1 MQGILSEKHLSN
13 SKFSTN
19 MNNTNPESNNAAAN
33 VVQFQ
38 QTMVESMPM
47 VPEQEFENLKTLTFQ
62 IEKEATETIEKKDG
76 HIKSLLEEIAYLK
89 ESHRVDME
97 EQKLQ
102 NELKITDYEMKLKRQ
117 QERLNIFE
125 ARSDFEDILQTYN
138 AQMCNLEQENNVLLQ
153 EVKRVCKIDSL
164 TTKLKNDLAQKN
176 VPSGNKLTCEQV
188 QTYER
193 VIKQLKGSNRTM
205 ITQMHKA

>member
-1 MQGILSEKHLSN
+1 MQGILSENHLSN
-13 SKFSTN
+13 SKFSAN
-19 MNNTNPESNNAAAN
+19 MNNTGPENNAAT

-38 QTMVESMPM
+38 QTMVESIPM

-76 HIKSLLEEIAYLK
+76 HIKSLLDEIAYLK

-102 NELKITDYEMKLKRQ
+102 NELRMTDYEMKLKRQ
-117 QERLNIFE
+117 QERLNVFE
-125 ARSDFEDILQTYN
+125 ARSEFEDILQTYN

-153 EVKRVCKIDSL
+153 EVKRVCKIDSM

-176 VPSGNKLTCEQV
+176 VPQP
-188 QTYER
+188 
-193 VIKQLKGSNRTM
+193 
-205 ITQMHKA
+205 